1 MTSGSSVQAMKKK
14 NFEES
19 NLRPTDLRSDA
30 LPLSHKD
37 TSVSE
42 VYYEVFITRVQHT
55 ARIINVDSRHRLIYR
70 LIYRLILH
78 RAQNLPSLL
87 FLSKTLRYRQVK
99 IIN

>member
-1 MTSGSSVQAMKKK
+1 MKKK
-14 NFEES
+14 NSEFHEES
-19 NLRPTDLRSDA
+19 NLRPSDLRSDA
-30 LPLSHKD
+30 LPLTHKD

-42 VYYEVFITRVQHT
+42 VYYEVFITRVLHT
-55 ARIINVDSRHRLIYR
+55 ARIINVDSRHR